1 MITAKINGD
10 VLASKYKHVVFATNE
25 EGYNDAGFAG
35 AVSRRYW
42 PELGKC
48 GPQLPGSTKV
58 KEAGAASDKTFHAI
72 VCHSL
77 KPNGWADAPTHVKAA
92 LDRLAKSTGDGDVAC
107 VLMGGGPVGLM
118 MGADVKAIMAAI
130 DASEAKVAL
139 FSMGAF
145 PE

>member
-10 VLASKYKHVVFATNE
+10 VLSSKYKHVVFATNE

-58 KEAGAASDKTFHAI
+58 KEAGSASDKTFYAV

-77 KPNGWADAPTHVKAA
+77 KQDGWADAPGHVKAA
-92 LDRLAKSTGDGDVAC
+92 LDRIAKSVGEDEVAC
-107 VLMGGGPVGLM
+107 VLMGAGPVGLM
-118 MGADVKAIMAAI
+118 MGADVRAIMAAI

-139 FSMGAF
+139 FSMTEF
-145 PE
+145 PK